1 MSEDQS
7 ESITAPARRK
17 RVTRDVWVDRIADHV
32 LTNGVGTLSVRTVA
46 AKFGVTAQALL
57 NHFGSKEELLQDV
70 LHGAVYRDLMVMQN
84 MINKMISVDQLIT
97 DLLRGLRRASFRRM
111 FAVQVELFAVSALD
125 PEQYSNFSVRTTRIG
140 HKQFELQARRD
151 GVPEDQVPAVS
162 GMMLATLRGM
172 VLEALGGVPPA
183 RLDEMGNQLRR
194 WYAAQ
199 CPSGVRAARPV
210 VASAEV
216 DRKRPSGSRRRTK
229 VLNAG

>member
-1 MSEDQS
+1 MPEDHNAS
-7 ESITAPARRK
+7 TTTATTRRK
-17 RVTRDVWVDRIADHV
+17 RVTRDVWVGRIADHV
-32 LTNGVGTLSVRTVA
+32 LTNGVGSLSVRTVA

-70 LHGAVYRDLMVMQN
+70 LHGAVYRDLLVMQN
-84 MINKMISVDQLIT
+84 MINKMTSVDQLIT
-97 DLLRGLRRASFRRM
+97 DMLRGLRRASFRRM

-151 GVPEDQVPAVS
+151 GVPEDQVQSVS

-172 VLEALGGVPPA
+172 VLEALGGLPPA

-199 CPSGVRAARPV
+199 CPGGVPAARPLAPD
-210 VASAEV
+210 VAGREHRSI
-216 DRKRPSGSRRRTK
+216 SRRRAK